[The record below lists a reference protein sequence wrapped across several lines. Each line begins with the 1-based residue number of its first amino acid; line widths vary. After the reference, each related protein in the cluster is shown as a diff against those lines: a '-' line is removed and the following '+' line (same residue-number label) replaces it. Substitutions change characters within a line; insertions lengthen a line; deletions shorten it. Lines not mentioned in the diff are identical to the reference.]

1 LNEDAA
7 RMRVGRA
14 LEKLR
19 VRLARHGINSTAT
32 GLALALGH
40 STGAIP
46 AGLAASVTSAAL
58 SAGAL
63 VGAGVTILNFM
74 GAIKLGG
81 VAMGT
86 LAAVAVG
93 TAVFQT
99 REAGKARDALAALQ
113 VERQQWLTRIEDLE
127 TRLQM
132 ATRQSRAADA
142 DNEAMVKAVAQASA
156 SAQALANPPVTE
168 ETVQARFNRARELAR
183 SGDWE
188 KALPELL
195 WCYDEGMVRI
205 ANLTGVRSSYLVAE
219 LGRLAKDYPP
229 ALAAL
234 RERRDRAEKRM
245 LADEDDRRAAM
256 DVAALNSALG
266 EKNRNMVLFDQLP
279 ENDPRREGLLLR
291 VFDDLIAERRYR
303 EAAAGRPAAKML
315 SQFERLTAER
325 PIPEGISNPQMAKD
339 INNANRRHVIT
350 STAKH
355 IEVLAGVGDVEEAR
369 TLATRL
375 LAYDASAET
384 RELVEKHAAR
394 AGQPELIR

>member
-1 LNEDAA
+1 
-7 RMRVGRA
+7 
-14 LEKLR
+14 
-19 VRLARHGINSTAT
+19 
-32 GLALALGH
+32 
-40 STGAIP
+40 
-46 AGLAASVTSAAL
+46 
-58 SAGAL
+58 
-63 VGAGVTILNFM
+63 
-74 GAIKLGG
+74 
-81 VAMGT
+81 
-86 LAAVAVG
+86 AVAVG

-99 REAGKARDALAALQ
+99 REARKARDSLAAIQ

-132 ATRQSRAADA
+132 ATRHSRAADA

-156 SAQALANPPVTE
+156 SAQARANPPVTE
-168 ETVQARFNRARELAR
+168 ETVQARFRDAQQLAR
-183 SGDWE
+183 SGNWE
-188 KALPELL
+188 GALPELL

-205 ANLTGVRSSYLVAE
+205 RSFTGVRNSFLLGE
-219 LGRLAKDYPP
+219 LGRMAKDYPP

-266 EKNRNMVLFDQLP
+266 EKDRNMVLFDQLP

-355 IEVLAGVGDVEEAR
+355 IEVLAGAGDVEGAR